1 VREDWYR
8 ECNIWGLYS
17 AAHVIDGHRGFVII
31 LNRRKKKWLSLSSQE
46 DELQRLGI
54 GRLFAEDNDEGP
66 TSDNNILVEENQA
79 TIVMGESSTPS
90 FALSPNMEDHE
101 SNSKASNHQETL
113 TATAKRKREID
124 FRQVERQCE

>member
-1 VREDWYR
+1 M
-8 ECNIWGLYS
+8 
-17 AAHVIDGHRGFVII
+17 
-31 LNRRKKKWLSLSSQE
+31 SLSSQE
-46 DELQRLGI
+46 DEVQRLDI
-54 GRLFAEDNDEGP
+54 GRLFTDEQ
-66 TSDNNILVEENQA
+66 TTILVEENQA

-113 TATAKRKREID
+113 TATAKGKREVD